1 MIIGLD
7 SRLVKVV
14 TIRDS
19 AKLLV
24 EMLRRDAQHVV
35 FVQKTMGRY
44 MVQRLNRNENVRC
57 IFICYV
63 TKCLG
68 VCRGTWIIQK
78 RWRNIVVGMSVMVN
92 PIINYCLSLD
102 SINFLWSPM

>member
-35 FVQKTMGRY
+35 FVQKTMGDIWYR
-44 MVQRLNRNENVRC
+44 
-57 IFICYV
+57 
-63 TKCLG
+63 
-68 VCRGTWIIQK
+68 
-78 RWRNIVVGMSVMVN
+78 
-92 PIINYCLSLD
+92 D
-102 SINFLWSPM
+102 

>member
-57 IFICYV
+57 IFIA
-63 TKCLG
+63 T
-68 VCRGTWIIQK
+68 
-78 RWRNIVVGMSVMVN
+78 
-92 PIINYCLSLD
+92 
-102 SINFLWSPM
+102 